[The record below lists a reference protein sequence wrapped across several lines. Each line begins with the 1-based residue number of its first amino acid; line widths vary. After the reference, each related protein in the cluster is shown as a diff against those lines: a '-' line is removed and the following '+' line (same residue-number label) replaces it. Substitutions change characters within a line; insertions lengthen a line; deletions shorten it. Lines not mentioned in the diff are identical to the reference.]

1 MVPLT
6 SDLNETPSSSGP
18 LTPLSIAAG
27 TVVLGQIVCCAAAL
41 PEHART
47 SNRPN
52 SAGPACFNN
61 LRYECIKRLCIL
73 VFKRIP
79 PRGQLEACV
88 SVGLEGWASKRKL
101 EGAGR

>member
-1 MVPLT
+1 MSAGVGRALVEANP
-6 SDLNETPSSSGP
+6 SDGAADVRLDETPSSSGP

-41 PEHART
+41 PEHVRA

-61 LRYECIKRLCIL
+61 LKNECIKRLCIL

-79 PRGQLEACV
+79 P
-88 SVGLEGWASKRKL
+88 K
-101 EGAGR
+101 